1 VLTPCRVSWGCRYDP
16 LCADEWRQPCAEAL
30 AEGRLRY
37 VYWDS
42 GALVAVAGSGIF
54 PIASDAICD
63 RMPLVG
69 ACALAPTSLHAP
81 PERCLFPVALRCTT
95 PATAEIRVRV
105 KIMGLIIIRTD

>member
-81 PERCLFPVALRCTT
+81 RSAVSSLSPCGAPPLRRLRYGC
-95 PATAEIRVRV
+95 
-105 KIMGLIIIRTD
+105 G